1 MSAKA
6 RSLARKSA
14 MRKSWSG
21 VTNPGRPRDPGAGEP
36 PVEGVL
42 DSVGA
47 PAEGREP
54 PPAAGGAGV
63 GGRMASGALPAGQGL
78 VDPREREG
86 EAALRAPRH
95 GAAVVARERRGEAGD

>member
-1 MSAKA
+1 
-6 RSLARKSA
+6 
-14 MRKSWSG
+14 
-21 VTNPGRPRDPGAGEP
+21 RPSREP

-47 PAEGREP
+47 PAEGREAS
-54 PPAAGGAGV
+54 PAAGGTGV
-63 GGRMASGALPAGQGL
+63 GGRMASRALPAGQGL

-95 GAAVVARERRGEAGD
+95 GAAVVARERRGEAGDEQARAAALRERVLRRVREARGER